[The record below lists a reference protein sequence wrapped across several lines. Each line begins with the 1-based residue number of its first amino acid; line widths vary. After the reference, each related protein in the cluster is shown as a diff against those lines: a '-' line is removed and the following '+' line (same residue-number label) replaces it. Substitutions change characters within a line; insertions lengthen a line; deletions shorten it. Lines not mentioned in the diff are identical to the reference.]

1 MVAALYSARNG
12 PKPRS
17 AKSVRELEPKILPNW
32 VSSDSFLIFA
42 YSDDGLPPCT
52 LVNALE

>member
-1 MVAALYSARNG
+1 MVAALYRARNG

-17 AKSVRELEPKILPNW
+17 AKILRELDPKILPNW
-32 VSSDSFLIFA
+32 VSSDFFLIFA
-42 YSDDGLPPCT
+42 YSDDGLSPCT